1 MGCNRVLE
9 RIAAA
14 TGNLKAAPTIFQT
27 VKDVPN
33 AGGEQYILSRTND
46 ARALLREIFTIEG
59 DLIPNEEDGTLTVK
73 LHHLTNQMSNMAV
86 RELLNFLNDT
96 ETIYPGTNLRMVYK
110 MVSN

>member
-33 AGGEQYILSRTND
+33 AGVLC
-46 ARALLREIFTIEG
+46 AL
-59 DLIPNEEDGTLTVK
+59 P
-73 LHHLTNQMSNMAV
+73 S
-86 RELLNFLNDT
+86 LLENGI
-96 ETIYPGTNLRMVYK
+96 IYRKTFGFPFFSIRSK
-110 MVSN
+110 

>member
-33 AGGEQYILSRTND
+33 AGVLC
-46 ARALLREIFTIEG
+46 ALPSLLENGIIKKIHNYFKLPDG
-59 DLIPNEEDGTLTVK
+59 FYSLIPIAASR
-73 LHHLTNQMSNMAV
+73 NQIVGANWISN
-86 RELLNFLNDT
+86 T
-96 ETIYPGTNLRMVYK
+96 MVYRK
-110 MVSN
+110 QVVRSQESEFSRFFV